1 MAQEPM
7 QGKCTSAS
15 VDLGYTNLFCIL
27 VVKSVFLSS
36 CDSVFGYS
44 LEFHQRNRGSLPFD
58 WELEI
63 PLHEME
69 GHQASSCGE
78 GEVS

>member
-15 VDLGYTNLFCIL
+15 VDMGYTNLFCIL
-27 VVKSVFLSS
+27 VLTSVFFSS
-36 CDSVFGYS
+36 FDSAFGCS
-44 LEFHQRNRGSLPFD
+44 LEFHQRNRGSLRFD
-58 WELEI
+58 WEPRI
-63 PLHEME
+63 PLHKME